1 MKFPK
6 IREEN
11 AVDSLVDMLKQGEY
25 KKATV
30 TLGQLRGNP
39 DEFLKLF
46 KYVTRNTRLEQTALK
61 INPVRARVDCMKCD
75 WKGDPEIKY
84 NGVACPKCRGPV
96 KVLRGR
102 EFRVHV

>member
-1 MKFPK
+1 MKFLN

-11 AVDSLVDMLKQGEY
+11 PVDSLVELLKQGDY
-25 KKATV
+25 KKASI

-46 KYVTRNTRLEQTALK
+46 KYVTRNTRLEQTVLD
-61 INPVRARVDCMKCD
+61 INPVKAKVDCPQCG
-75 WKGDPEIKY
+75 WRGDPDIKP
-84 NGVACPKCRGPV
+84 NGVSCPKCRGPV
-96 KVLRGR
+96 RILKGH